1 MASTGFEAHDS
12 EKLGIPGSRGPLT
25 LNVEADEKLPVNAM
39 PGTPTSSVSLK
50 LGSDNTHRRLKSRHI
65 QLIGIG
71 GTIGTALF
79 VQIGQALIQGG
90 PGSLFIAFTIWC
102 TFILAITICSAEMVT
117 YLPISSPFIRFAG
130 RFVDE
135 AFGVAAGYNFFVLQ
149 AMLVPFE
156 VVACNLIIHYWS
168 DVVPAG
174 GMIAIILVL
183 YGLINVFAVKWYG
196 ESEFWLALG
205 KVILA
210 VGLILYTFIT
220 MVGGNPLGDKYG
232 FRFWKDPGSFGE
244 AYDTGSMG
252 KFLGFLVCLVQA
264 SFTVAGPDYISMAAG
279 EVENPRT
286 VMPRAYNKAFGRL
299 MAFFVL
305 GSLCVGI
312 VVPYTSQDLID
323 GFKNGAPGAAASP
336 YVISMNRLRIRVL
349 PDIVNALVLSAAFSA
364 GNSYVY
370 CASRSLFGL
379 ALEGRAP
386 KVLTKCTRNGV
397 PIYCVLLVL
406 VISLLSFLQV
416 SSGTAQVL
424 RWFVSVITAS
434 QLINFC
440 VIAFTYTRFK
450 KACAAQGISRDSLP
464 YKGILQPYLAWY
476 AFAGCAVMTLLNGF
490 PVFIKGNW
498 ALASFFFS
506 YTMVGV
512 FPVLYFGWK
521 LLKRTRVIKLQDVDL
536 LQDVA
541 EIDEYTR
548 NFTPTPA
555 SGFGRP
561 VHNIMGA
568 TIFVAYVLAA
578 LYLSILIVIDLYRSY
593 NAPTSSFPSKAQR
606 ISTRLQIF
614 VTLAVLSF
622 STLSYHMLS
631 YLIYAYQDWVTVNDL
646 EAWPSSSDLFTLSTW
661 QTLLHQIWQWLT
673 ESTLFL
679 NFAKTICENSANFWW
694 TQQALFVSMASTLF
708 ISIEGTRRQIPHLW
722 AYLAVGQIIPISFAQ
737 NLFFVAMIIF
747 PITDE
752 GLAKQ
757 IPGPFTQCLPVAAYY
772 IILARAPS
780 SIGQPI
786 FMSIIVLLRMLL
798 LCPFLFRTSVFE
810 ALGIASTS
818 MQSAQSG
825 YSTAY
830 ILALLCSTVLFVQQ
844 TAWALRQHK
853 VGDILM
859 AVNNSPAVSAL
870 GYDFILYVVSCAAW
884 FLTLPK
890 ERSVKAA

>member
-1 MASTGFEAHDS
+1 MASTGFEAHQS
-12 EKLGIPGSRGPLT
+12 EKLGTTGSNGSLIQD
-25 LNVEADEKLPVNAM
+25 VEADKSVPVNAM
-39 PGTPTSSVSLK
+39 PASPSSSVSLK

-90 PGSLFIAFTIWC
+90 PGSLFLAFTIWC

-168 DVVPAG
+168 DIVPAG
-174 GMIAIILVL
+174 GMIAIILLL

-232 FRFWKDPGSFGE
+232 FRFWKDPGSFAE
-244 AYDTGSMG
+244 VYSTGSLG
-252 KFLGFLVCLVQA
+252 RFCGFLACLVQA

-305 GSLCVGI
+305 GSLCIGI
-312 VVPYTSQDLID
+312 VVPYNSQELID
-323 GFKNGAPGAAASP
+323 GFKEGAPGAAASP

-386 KVLTKCTRNGV
+386 KILTRCTRNGV

-406 VISLLSFLQV
+406 VISLISFLQV

-434 QLINFC
+434 QLINFS

-450 KACAAQGISRDSLP
+450 KACAAQGLSRDSLP

-476 AFAGCAVMTLLNGF
+476 AMAGCIVMTLLNGF

-498 ALASFFFS
+498 KITSFFFS

-512 FPVLYFGWK
+512 FPLLYFGWK
-521 LLKRTRVIKLQDVDL
+521 LLKGTKVIKLENVDL
-536 LQDVA
+536 YQDVA
-541 EIDEYTR
+541 EVDEYTR

-555 SGFGRP
+555 SGFGR
-561 VHNIMGA
+561 VLDK
-568 TIFVAYVLAA
+568 IF
-578 LYLSILIVIDLYRSY
+578 
-593 NAPTSSFPSKAQR
+593 
-606 ISTRLQIF
+606 
-614 VTLAVLSF
+614 
-622 STLSYHMLS
+622 
-631 YLIYAYQDWVTVNDL
+631 
-646 EAWPSSSDLFTLSTW
+646 
-661 QTLLHQIWQWLT
+661 
-673 ESTLFL
+673 
-679 NFAKTICENSANFWW
+679 
-694 TQQALFVSMASTLF
+694 
-708 ISIEGTRRQIPHLW
+708 G
-722 AYLAVGQIIPISFAQ
+722 
-737 NLFFVAMIIF
+737 
-747 PITDE
+747 
-752 GLAKQ
+752 
-757 IPGPFTQCLPVAAYY
+757 
-772 IILARAPS
+772 
-780 SIGQPI
+780 
-786 FMSIIVLLRMLL
+786 
-798 LCPFLFRTSVFE
+798 
-810 ALGIASTS
+810 
-818 MQSAQSG
+818 
-825 YSTAY
+825 
-830 ILALLCSTVLFVQQ
+830 
-844 TAWALRQHK
+844 
-853 VGDILM
+853 
-859 AVNNSPAVSAL
+859 
-870 GYDFILYVVSCAAW
+870 
-884 FLTLPK
+884 
-890 ERSVKAA
+890 